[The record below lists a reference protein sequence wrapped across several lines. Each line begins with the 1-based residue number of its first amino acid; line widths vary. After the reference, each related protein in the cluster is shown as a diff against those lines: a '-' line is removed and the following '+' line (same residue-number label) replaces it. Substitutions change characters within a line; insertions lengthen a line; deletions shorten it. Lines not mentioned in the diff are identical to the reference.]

1 MKYRT
6 GFVSNS
12 SSSSFIIFSAN
23 LPAISAN
30 GKEIPLSHLANL
42 SNIWK
47 DKEAFV
53 ERIWYNHIGW
63 TEDDTTKEQMVRNE
77 FSWIDK
83 ALTAMDEGKQV
94 YEFSCD
100 YNDES
105 IERIMEAF
113 DYVNMY

>member
-1 MKYRT
+1 MKYRS

-12 SSSSFIIFSAN
+12 SSSSFIIFANSA
-23 LPAISAN
+23 PAISAN

-47 DKEAFV
+47 DKAAFV
-53 ERIWYNHIGW
+53 NSVWNNSIGY
-63 TEDDTTKEQMVRNE
+63 TNDGMTKEEMVCYE
-77 FSWIDK
+77 YGWAEDAVK
-83 ALTAMDEGKQV
+83 AIDEGKQV

-105 IERIMEAF
+105 VERIMEAF
-113 DYVNMY
+113 DAVNMY